1 MSDILQKLKGWDL
14 RSIGKAD
21 EVVQDILNK
30 PTLFI
35 KVFKGITDNDPLIRM
50 RSADVI
56 EKVSARHPDYLQPFK
71 EKMINEVS
79 KIEQQEVRW
88 HLAQMFSYIK
98 LNKKERDAVIKI
110 LLFYIENDKSKIVN
124 TFSIQTLADFAERDI
139 SIRPQVI
146 KIIEKIMMK
155 GSPAMVSRGR
165 KLLHKLKRM

>member
-1 MSDILQKLKGWDL
+1 M
-14 RSIGKAD
+14 
-21 EVVQDILNK
+21 VQDILNK

-110 LLFYIENDKSKIVN
+110 LLFYIENDKSKIVK
-124 TFSIQTLADFAERDI
+124 TFSIQTLADFAERDV

-146 KIIEKIMMK
+146 NIIEKVMKK
-155 GSPAMVSRGR
+155 GSPAIVNRGR
-165 KLLHKLKRM
+165 KLLHKLSP